1 MIKGGMRRAKGER
14 EREREKCEPLILIF
28 LLNNSKKLLT
38 NDIISWVSPH
48 LSGVNTVFQD
58 VNSIEL

>member
-1 MIKGGMRRAKGER
+1 MIKGGMRRAKG

-38 NDIISWVSPH
+38 NDIISWIRPH
-48 LSGVNTVFQD
+48 ISGVNTVFQD